1 VEYGEAMIPALLTR
15 ISRRDSRD
23 LKVSAAEAMEEKEV
37 RSSGRWMIS
46 QALGTADWMEEMA
59 EVALEGVRA
68 AR

>member
-1 VEYGEAMIPALLTR
+1 M
-15 ISRRDSRD
+15 SRRDSRA

-46 QALGTADWMEEMA
+46 QALGMADRMEEMA
-59 EVALEGVRA
+59 VVALEGVRA

>member
-1 VEYGEAMIPALLTR
+1 MIPALLTR
-15 ISRRDSRD
+15 MSRRDSRA

-59 EVALEGVRA
+59 VVALEGVRA

>member
-1 VEYGEAMIPALLTR
+1 MIPALLTR
-15 ISRRDSRD
+15 MSRRDSRA